1 MKPRSPIFL
10 FLLGVLA
17 TVSPAH
23 AVEVYQWFD
32 STGGIH
38 FTDDYYATPVAL
50 RGTPDLIVRADLDS
64 KERFVNAKTISATPI
79 QERWA
84 GTTDNYEQSSQ
95 YADLNSDSF
104 ATPQNVIVVVNDS
117 LPIKPCLHGC
127 GARFKPDFNDRQY
140 IHPSVFNAPAR
151 QYIHRGP
158 LRSGRR

>member
-1 MKPRSPIFL
+1 MKTRLLLLL
-10 FLLGVLA
+10 FPLWLLA

-23 AVEVYQWFD
+23 AGEVYQWFD

-50 RGTPDLIVRADLDS
+50 RGTPDLIVRTDLG
-64 KERFVNAKTISATPI
+64 RQQFVEPQTVSGTAV
-79 QERWA
+79 QQRWVTNTENQ
-84 GTTDNYEQSSQ
+84 GQSSR
-95 YADLNSDSF
+95 YADLNSDNF
-104 ATPQNVIVVVNDS
+104 EPAQNVIVVVNDS
-117 LPIKPCLHGC
+117 LPTNPCHHGC
-127 GARFKPDFNDRQY
+127 RVRFKPDFNDRQY